1 MDPHANRAIV
11 RTDDALRAG
20 LAAVW
25 LLEGLL
31 PKILFV
37 RPAEIDAFASAW
49 FLPIEPAAIIPWMG
63 SFEVL
68 LGLLLLAGF
77 AVVPVLWAMLAL
89 LAVFTADLLV
99 LRPDLLLDPFGGL
112 VKNAG
117 LLGAT
122 AALLFLRGKAFGPLL
137 RLVHRLRWDR
147 LNEIGADVIYR
158 RQARGARAM
167 GLREALEAFAE
178 TEREHAS
185 ALGDALG
192 RVGTRGSILGGVV
205 VLGSAAIGWLLARLG
220 DRLMLRF
227 DLGLEH
233 LAVRS
238 YTASA
243 AQFQAWGE
251 DLLAAEF
258 RLMAATED
266 DHARRIRDL
275 LAGLRPPRA

>member
-1 MDPHANRAIV
+1 MNPHANRAIV

-25 LLEGLL
+25 LLEGLI

-37 RPAEIDAFASAW
+37 RPAEIDAFASAS
-49 FLPIEPAAIIPWMG
+49 FLPINPAAILPLMG
-63 SFEVL
+63 AFEAL
-68 LGLLLLAGF
+68 LALLLLAGV
-77 AVVPVLWAMLAL
+77 AVVPVLWIMLTL
-89 LAVFTADLLV
+89 LAFFTADLLF

-122 AALLFLRGKAFGPLL
+122 AALLFLRGRAFGPLL
-137 RLVHRLRWDR
+137 RLVGRLRSDL
-147 LNEIGADVIYR
+147 LNEIGADAIYR
-158 RQARGARAM
+158 QQATGARAM
-167 GLREALEAFAE
+167 GLGEVLVSFAE

-185 ALGDALG
+185 AVGDALG
-192 RVGTRGSILGGVV
+192 RVGARGPILGGAVA
-205 VLGSAAIGWLLARLG
+205 LASTIFGWLLARTG
-220 DRLMLRF
+220 DRTMLRF
-227 DLGLEH
+227 DLVLER

-238 YTASA
+238 YAASA

-258 RLMAATED
+258 RLMAAAED
-266 DHARRIRDL
+266 DHARRIREL
-275 LAGLRPPRA
+275 LAGLRAAPA